1 LEFWNLILKIEKD
14 KQNDDHNEGSE
25 MEVEWTKI
33 LEKPDGKYK
42 VDGSTLLKFKITTE
56 KLNEELD
63 SLRKK
68 YADLEKQSNEQK
80 DKIKNLEAEAGQL
93 KSKVKKLEKEIEDKT
108 TSLEGQMKEIVGERE
123 VEFKTQIEEAEEK
136 LNQKQA
142 EVEKLERDLSSMKDQ
157 LSQTKQKLTQ
167 VDAQAR
173 EKAAKV
179 TELENL
185 KIDLNTKI
193 QTLSDRVNEVEPA
206 LKESGDLKAE
216 NGNLKTSLEEK
227 VSEISQLNEKVKKLE
242 SDLEAQ
248 GANRE
253 DARKQEIEAIAKKH
267 SEEIATIKADYEKQI
282 QALKEVYGKTS
293 KEATLKGDEQVII
306 LRYNGE
312 EFLLVKQKPEEGIG
326 LIMDGQERKW
336 LLVWDAN
343 ASFIDRRTAERRAR
357 SIAKSGW
364 PLPNGARLGM
374 AFDLEIQGEK
384 KVPERLLRDQH
395 QYMD

>member
-1 LEFWNLILKIEKD
+1 
-14 KQNDDHNEGSE
+14 

-56 KLNEELD
+56 KLNEELE

-68 YADLEKQSNEQK
+68 HADLEKQSNEQK
-80 DKIKNLEAEAGQL
+80 DKIKTLETEASQL
-93 KSKVKKLEKEIEDKT
+93 KAKVKKLEKDIEDKT
-108 TSLEGQMKEIVGERE
+108 ANLEGQMKEIVSERE
-123 VEFKTQIEEAEEK
+123 LEFKTQMAAAEEK
-136 LNQKQA
+136 LSEKQA
-142 EVEKLERDLSSMKDQ
+142 AVDKLEKDMSTVKDQ

-179 TELENL
+179 IELENL
-185 KIDLNTKI
+185 KIDLNTKV
-193 QTLSDRVNEVEPA
+193 QALSDRVSEVEPA
-206 LKESGDLKAE
+206 LKANEDLKAE

-227 VSEISQLNEKVKKLE
+227 LSEISQLNEKIKKLE
-242 SDLEAQ
+242 SDAETQ
-248 GANRE
+248 GAKQAE
-253 DARKQEIEAIAKKH
+253 VRKQELEALSKKHAEEIEALKAAHEKKLQ
-267 SEEIATIKADYEKQI
+267 E
-282 QALKEVYGKTS
+282 LKEVHGVPAA
-293 KEATLKGDEQVII
+293 EATLKGDEQVII
-306 LRYNGE
+306 LRYTGE
-312 EFLLVKQKPEEGIG
+312 DFLLVKQKPDEGIG
-326 LIMDGQERKW
+326 LIMDGVERKW
-336 LLVWDAN
+336 LLVWDAK

-374 AFDLEIQGEK
+374 AFELEIQGEK
-384 KVPERLLRDQH
+384 KVPDRLLRDQH